1 MKNILKL
8 INTVKK
14 KVLSG
19 FASCWDED
27 SVDFIDQFDV
37 PCYKIA
43 SASLTD
49 DNLLSHTK
57 SKGKPVLLSTGI
69 EYNG

>member
-49 DNLLSHTK
+49 DNLFES
-57 SKGKPVLLSTGI
+57 
-69 EYNG
+69 Y